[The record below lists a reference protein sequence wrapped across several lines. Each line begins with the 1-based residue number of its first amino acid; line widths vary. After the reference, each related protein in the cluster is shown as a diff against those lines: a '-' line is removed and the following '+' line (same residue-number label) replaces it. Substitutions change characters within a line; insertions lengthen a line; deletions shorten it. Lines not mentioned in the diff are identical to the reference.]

1 MRYMLSASVGGKAC
15 PLTGRHRRGQC
26 WGQLVRKT
34 VRISELP
41 HAALNRENSE
51 FPASEKNRA
60 LVRRPR
66 FVFGDRA
73 DRESL
78 VAFQVSLRGQGEAHL
93 ARRVPGRR
101 IEEGARPARRYAQ
114 AGRRW

>member
-60 LVRRPR
+60 PEL
-66 FVFGDRA
+66 
-73 DRESL
+73 
-78 VAFQVSLRGQGEAHL
+78 
-93 ARRVPGRR
+93 
-101 IEEGARPARRYAQ
+101 GAREAGGLAPFRETCAEPNRHVVGLHFRYAHVLHPP
-114 AGRRW
+114 